1 MNPQNKA
8 NQSHC
13 SNLSPLD
20 LLWQLFM
27 IVIILARRVPLGNWQ
42 DGVRANMG
50 MGMVIESAP
59 GAQNVKVINLPP
71 IHTPYLRPTQF

>member
-1 MNPQNKA
+1 M
-8 NQSHC
+8 
-13 SNLSPLD
+13 
-20 LLWQLFM
+20 FFFFIIM
-27 IVIILARRVPLGNWQ
+27 IVIMLRVVGKLTGWC
-42 DGVRANMG
+42 GANMG